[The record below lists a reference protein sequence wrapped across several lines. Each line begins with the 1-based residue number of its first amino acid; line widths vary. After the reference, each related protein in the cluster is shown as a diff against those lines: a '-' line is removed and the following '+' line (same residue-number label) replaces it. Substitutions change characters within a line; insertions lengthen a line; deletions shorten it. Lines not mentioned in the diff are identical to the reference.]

1 MKKTIWLFLGIAVV
15 GISWFVL
22 ANKFEN
28 TVHST
33 YLPILEQQKEK
44 GLVDLDLNNIK
55 IHKYKFTVVI
65 ENFSAFPKSDFF
77 QTKLDEISLF
87 YNPITSNISVYSSG
101 KKLSVG
107 SGETEVS
114 IANPSFLC
122 TINES
127 LLNGNKD
134 NFHVTLNSKAQA
146 LLRSSDNTVLVS
158 DKGSSY
164 EITGNL
170 DEKTNQY
177 SLKLV
182 TNTKGTNVTRDYF
195 KWSNLLADKI
205 FKVTQ
210 EDQKIKEFV
219 NDLSA
224 DYYYLTLSGN
234 SVDSNMSFAITTDKN
249 HLENVYKLIQGKIQI
264 EELASSLV
272 GNFDINKELFNIAI
286 DASYSNSLLNNKMLF
301 NLSGDGKEIKGNLAL
316 EDTKNYTK
324 DKALEIVKLTSELL
338 AKIFNKVNAENTTKI
353 QELTPDDFINLANSL
368 ANLKNINFSTNISY
382 KIQEPSADANLHL
395 GINEY
400 TMDLTIHGKNKESY
414 TGIFTLSDP
423 FKLINAKTKFAH
435 EVLLPLAEK
444 ITGTDKTSLV
454 MMKQY
459 ISNVENNGFEAL
471 KVFSKNPELAEGDTL
486 ETDFSF
492 EPKSFDFKI
501 NNKSF
506 LDIITNE
513 KIVKFLRGF
522 TTQPSGQ
529 AELSTEAPQE
539 KSDNAESTSTDST
552 EHPEILP
559 NNDDSQNNSKL

>member
-1 MKKTIWLFLGIAVV
+1 
-15 GISWFVL
+15 
-22 ANKFEN
+22 
-28 TVHST
+28 
-33 YLPILEQQKEK
+33 
-44 GLVDLDLNNIK
+44 
-55 IHKYKFTVVI
+55 
-65 ENFSAFPKSDFF
+65 
-77 QTKLDEISLF
+77 
-87 YNPITSNISVYSSG
+87 
-101 KKLSVG
+101 
-107 SGETEVS
+107 
-114 IANPSFLC
+114 
-122 TINES
+122 
-127 LLNGNKD
+127 
-134 NFHVTLNSKAQA
+134 
-146 LLRSSDNTVLVS
+146 
-158 DKGSSY
+158 
-164 EITGNL
+164 
-170 DEKTNQY
+170 
-177 SLKLV
+177 
-182 TNTKGTNVTRDYF
+182 
-195 KWSNLLADKI
+195 
-205 FKVTQ
+205 
-210 EDQKIKEFV
+210 
-219 NDLSA
+219 
-224 DYYYLTLSGN
+224 
-234 SVDSNMSFAITTDKN
+234 MSFAITTDKN

-454 MMKQY
+454 IMQQY

-529 AELSTEAPQE
+529 AELSTE
-539 KSDNAESTSTDST
+539 
-552 EHPEILP
+552 ILP